1 MVDKTMILRHLRLVD
16 GSGAAAVEDAALVF
30 SPGTSE
36 RQEGRIEY
44 AGPASALAP
53 GIEGLILDLE
63 GYTVLPGLFNVHVH
77 LDLELPYLNYYVDK
91 FGDAYRTLVAYR
103 RAAEALWCGVT
114 TLRNVGGAGDF
125 DIALRNAVNRGMLTA
140 PRIVACGSGIA
151 PHGGHG
157 STVPGV
163 VQCSG
168 KTEFVKAIRAN
179 ISRGVDQIKLLY
191 TGGIAGAVEG
201 LNDKQIT
208 DEELAVCFEAAHGAR
223 KKVTAHLSYD
233 EAIALSVELGIDC
246 VEHGY
251 EMKEAT
257 ARMMADRGVWL
268 VPTLCVSNSRDFL
281 KAHGSPDYVL
291 DKLDRAAETHR
302 RSIAG
307 AIAAGVPICTGT
319 DLLPSDPLDGT
330 TAMVRELE
338 LLVDAGMT
346 PPEAIT
352 AATAN
357 SAKLCDLQDRTGTL
371 REGLAADLILVK
383 GKPDKRI
390 ADLRNLVLVAKSGR
404 VLRSELPE
412 YPVNWWEKI
421 AGPGKLGGGS
431 FILW

>member
-1 MVDKTMILRHLRLVD
+1 MADTKIILRHLRLVD

-36 RQEGRIEY
+36 QRDGRIEY
-44 AGPASALAP
+44 AGPASALAA
-53 GIEGLILDLE
+53 GDEGVTLDLE

-125 DIALRNAVNRGMLTA
+125 DIALRNAVNRGMLTG

-163 VQCSG
+163 IQCSG
-168 KTEFVKAIRAN
+168 NTEFIKAVRGN
-179 ISRGVDQIKLLY
+179 IFRGVDQIKLLY
-191 TGGIAGAVEG
+191 TGGIAGAAEG

-208 DEELAVCFEAAHGAR
+208 DEELAVCFEAAHGAH

-233 EAIALSVELGIDC
+233 EAIALSVKLGIDC
-246 VEHGY
+246 VEHAY
-251 EMKEAT
+251 EMKEPT
-257 ARMMADRGVWL
+257 ARMMAERGVWL

-291 DKLDRAAETHR
+291 DKLDKAAETHR

-338 LLVDAGMT
+338 LLVEAGLS
-346 PPEAIT
+346 PLEAIK

-357 SAKLCDLQDRTGTL
+357 SARLCDLQDRTGIL
-371 REGLAADLILVK
+371 QKGLAADLILVK
-383 GKPDKRI
+383 GRPDRKI
-390 ADLRNLVLVAKSGR
+390 EDLRNLVLVAKGGQ
-404 VLRSELPE
+404 VLRCELPE
-412 YPVNWWEKI
+412 YPVDGWKKV
-421 AGPGKLGGGS
+421 AGFGDLGGGS
-431 FILW
+431 FIRW

>member
-1 MVDKTMILRHLRLVD
+1 VD

-30 SPGTSE
+30 SPAGAE
-36 RQEGRIEY
+36 QGGGIEY
-44 AGPASALAP
+44 AGPAAALA
-53 GIEGLILDLE
+53 GGTEGLTLDLE

-77 LDLELPYLNYYVDK
+77 LDLELPYLDYYVDK

-140 PRIVACGSGIA
+140 PRVVACGSGIA

-168 KTEFVKAIRAN
+168 KTEFIKAIRAN

-191 TGGIAGAVEG
+191 TGGIAGAAEG

-208 DEELAVCFEAAHGAR
+208 DEELAVCFEAAHGAH

-233 EAIALSVELGIDC
+233 EAIALSVKLGIDC

-251 EMKEAT
+251 EMKEPT
-257 ARMMADRGVWL
+257 ARMMAERGVWL

-281 KAHGSPDYVL
+281 KAHGSPDHVL
-291 DKLDRAAETHR
+291 DKLDKAAETHR

-307 AIAAGVPICTGT
+307 AIAAGVPICAGT

-330 TAMVRELE
+330 NAMVRELE
-338 LLVDAGMT
+338 LLVDAGLS
-346 PPEAIT
+346 PPEAIK

-357 SAKLCDLQDRTGTL
+357 SAKLCDMQDTTGTL
-371 REGLAADLILVK
+371 REGLAADLILVQ

-390 ADLRNLVLVAKSGR
+390 ADLRNLVLVAKDGR

-412 YPVNWWEKI
+412 YPVDGWKEI
-421 AGPGKLGGGS
+421 AGGSSLGGGS
-431 FILW
+431 FIRW

>member
-1 MVDKTMILRHLRLVD
+1 MANGKMILRHLRLVD

-30 SPGTSE
+30 SPGGAE
-36 RQEGRIEY
+36 HGGCIEY
-44 AGPASALAP
+44 AGPAAALAE
-53 GIEGLILDLE
+53 GTEGLTLDLE

-140 PRIVACGSGIA
+140 PRIVACGSGVA

-163 VQCSG
+163 IQCSG
-168 KTEFVKAIRAN
+168 KTEFIKAIRAN

-191 TGGIAGAVEG
+191 TGGIAGAEG

-208 DEELAVCFEAAHGAR
+208 DEELAVCLEVAHGAH

-233 EAIALSVELGIDC
+233 EAIALSVRLGIDC

-251 EMKEAT
+251 EMKGAT
-257 ARMMADRGVWL
+257 ARMMAERGVWL

-281 KAHGSPDYVL
+281 KAHDSPDYVL
-291 DKLDRAAETHR
+291 DKLDKAAETHR

-307 AIAAGVPICTGT
+307 AITAGVPICAGT
-319 DLLPSDPLDGT
+319 DLLPSDPLDGA

-338 LLVDAGMT
+338 LLVDAGLS
-346 PPEAIT
+346 PPEAIK

-357 SAKLCDLQDRTGTL
+357 SARLCDLEDRTGTL

-383 GKPDKRI
+383 GKPDKKI
-390 ADLRNLVLVAKSGR
+390 ADLRNLVLVAKDGR

-412 YPVNWWEKI
+412 YPVDGWKEI
-421 AGPGKLGGGS
+421 AGAGELGGGS
-431 FILW
+431 FIHW